1 MLYDETTGKRVK
13 GNSGSRI
20 TWVHSVISL
29 QDFHLRQCLFGE
41 HFIDLPGSSNQICLV
56 WLATGGIKNLR
67 EETYAV
73 LAHCNVLI
81 FSDLGAEDIWRKKKE
96 SIPALRTALILPML
110 RDGASEEDVRQGLD
124 VTDFILGDIFQ

>member
-1 MLYDETTGKRVK
+1 VK

-56 WLATGGIKNLR
+56 ESEKTAIICSIKTPQFTWLATGGIKNLR

-96 SIPALRTALILPML
+96 SIPALARL
-110 RDGASEEDVRQGLD
+110 
-124 VTDFILGDIFQ
+124 